1 MGRPGRVPR
10 LVSWSRDGKHAQ
22 LLSRHEPQPRRV
34 PARGSGNMRGRRSS
48 RAGAG
53 AGAGGGAHG
62 FVARGGALPRLELP
76 IQRSHD
82 DFRRRAIQLACA
94 PHVHSDQAKSCGSRA
109 GSTPAHGGLE
119 AGGERRRGRTEG
131 ELDLAVQDVIGEI
144 GQRRVPLEDLDPHPL
159 QRTRAGLR
167 RRAARA
173 ARWGRA
179 WARARGGGGEGRAP
193 GPWPRTSAGWNS
205 GCSAGRSC
213 GRRKGRRRGA
223 RPPCARAPA
232 SVDPC
237 GCTARAPR
245 TPTCTSPSSRA
256 AAGPRRLRSQAAI
269 GSAAPLSTS
278 RTREGG
284 GRAHQ
289 RRSRR
294 ARSPCRPTEPPPRPH
309 RAAG

>member
-1 MGRPGRVPR
+1 
-10 LVSWSRDGKHAQ
+10 
-22 LLSRHEPQPRRV
+22 
-34 PARGSGNMRGRRSS
+34 MRGRRST

-144 GQRRVPLEDLDPHPL
+144 GQRRVPLEDLNPHPL

-179 WARARGGGGEGRAP
+179 WARARGGGGKGARLVRGLVRQRVGILVVAQVEAAGEGRVGAVAHDLRAP
-193 GPWPRTSAGWNS
+193 VLLPASIRAVVQPEHREH
-205 GCSAGRSC
+205 RH
-213 GRRKGRRRGA
+213 
-223 RPPCARAPA
+223 ARARHLEQRQ
-232 SVDPC
+232 
-237 GCTARAPR
+237 ARAGCAAR
-245 TPTCTSPSSRA
+245 QPSA
-256 AAGPRRLRSQAAI
+256 QLRRSL
-269 GSAAPLSTS
+269 PLA
-278 RTREGG
+278 RGRVGG
-284 GRAHQ
+284 AAHQ